1 MTPEPEED
9 VRVSDPPILSHPERL
24 ELRRAVL
31 RQALAGLLP
40 PDGRFIWELGCG
52 HGHFLTAYAQAHSN
66 STCIGIDLMSD
77 RIARATRKRDRAR
90 LPHLSFLQ
98 AEGRLF
104 LECLPT
110 HARFTTLFILFPDPW
125 PKLRHHK
132 HRILQADFLSAAAR
146 HTAPDSQL
154 CFRTDYA
161 PYFTAAQRAIADHPD
176 WHLADGE
183 WPFEYAT
190 VFQTRA
196 PAFQSLIARRKPGT
210 APSIS

>member
-1 MTPEPEED
+1 MTPEP
-9 VRVSDPPILSHPERL
+9 RSDIPVDAPTLSHPERL
-24 ELRRAVL
+24 ELRRAAL
-31 RQALAGLLP
+31 RQSLAKILP
-40 PDGRFIWELGCG
+40 ANGRFIWELGCG
-52 HGHFLTAYAQAHSN
+52 HGHFLTAYAQAHPD

-90 LPHLSFLQ
+90 LAHLSFLQ
-98 AEGRLF
+98 AEARLF
-104 LECLPT
+104 LECLPA

-146 HTAPDSQL
+146 HAAPDARV

-161 PYFTAAQRAIADHPD
+161 PYFTAAQRTIAEHPD
-176 WHLADGE
+176 WHLAATP
-183 WPFEYAT
+183 WPFEHAT

-196 PAFQSLIARRKPGT
+196 PAYQSFVAQPKPGN